1 MCSII
6 EHLELILVR
15 DTLDFLHVADIA
27 IDMHRHDRARPI
39 RDQALD
45 LRHIHREILR
55 IHITEHRRQ
64 PVAHDGMRRRSERER
79 RRNDLAL
86 QIHRLQRKLERHM
99 AIREEIDVRHAE
111 KLPQCRL
118 QRLVLHAHVRQ
129 PARLP
134 DVADLVD
141 VLFKRRH

>member
-1 MCSII
+1 MEHLRRMEAEAAHVTERCRALPLVLHAECMCSII

-64 PVAHDGMRRRSERER
+64 PVAHDGMRRRSKCER

-86 QIHRLQRKLERHM
+86 QIHRLQRK
-99 AIREEIDVRHAE
+99 
-111 KLPQCRL
+111 
-118 QRLVLHAHVRQ
+118 
-129 PARLP
+129 
-134 DVADLVD
+134 
-141 VLFKRRH
+141 F